1 MTPEK
6 MILDGKT
13 IQIER
18 VSMKIFISHSA
29 NTPVSALLSLL
40 REEEA
45 SIAGSFELAPA
56 ANPMESIHAEIHSA
70 DAVIVVLESHADN
83 VLFELGIAMGLRK
96 PTLLLVKPGESV
108 PPFAAFTSYLTYTGS
123 ETDILKL
130 GVEGFLG
137 TLRPHKTKKRPKRQK
152 QEISTTQTRVL
163 PTLTEEV
170 QRLRAQPHEKELH
183 QLVHKVL
190 TSAGVT
196 SVQDETSGR
205 GRGIDFV
212 VWSDSLRGSFGN
224 PVLIE
229 VKGYL
234 ERAQFLAAYERLTK
248 LVGDSSSAAGV
259 LLYFRRPDQHF
270 EKPMGWN
277 PRVLWFDTEEFVTE
291 LLYRNLSEILVER
304 RNLVVHG
311 MPF

>member
-1 MTPEK
+1 
-6 MILDGKT
+6 
-13 IQIER
+13 
-18 VSMKIFISHSA
+18 MKIFISHSA

-40 REEEA
+40 QEEDA
-45 SIAGSFELAPA
+45 IIGGSFELAPA

-83 VLFELGIAMGLRK
+83 VLFELGIATGLRK

-108 PPFAAFTSYLTYTGS
+108 PPFAAFARYLTYTGL
-123 ETDILKL
+123 ETEILKL

-137 TLRPHKTKKRPKRQK
+137 TLRPHKTKKRPARQK
-152 QEISTTQTRVL
+152 QKISPEQMLEL

-170 QRLRAQPHEKELH
+170 QRLRAQPHEQELH
-183 QLVHKVL
+183 RLVHKVL
-190 TSAGVT
+190 MSAGVT
-196 SVQDETSGR
+196 SVQDEAGNRER
-205 GRGIDFV
+205 GVDFV

-234 ERAQFLAAYERLTK
+234 ERAQFEAAYERLTK
-248 LVGDSSSAAGV
+248 LVSDSSSAAGV
-259 LLYFRRPDQHF
+259 LLYFRRTGQRF
-270 EKPMGWN
+270 EKPKGWN
-277 PRVLWFDTEEFVTE
+277 PLVLWFDIEEFITE

-304 RNLVVHG
+304 RNLMVHE